1 MKRTVLCAS
10 ALVLAA
16 LLGATTVVA
25 QDEEGGGRSG
35 ATSPTKITTYK
46 AVQTPVKTVKTE
58 VPVTQAARPDTPV
71 FRGEGSF
78 QQKCGVC
85 HLGRWRKSGQLK
97 PVRSLEGVLKDATPD
112 RDAAVRARI
121 QKGSLNM
128 PGFQQ
133 AFTPE
138 EFEELM
144 AYLKTL

>member
-10 ALVLAA
+10 ALVLAG
-16 LLGATTVVA
+16 LLRATTVVA
-25 QDEEGGGRSG
+25 QDEEGGGHG
-35 ATSPTKITTYK
+35 APSPTKITTYK
-46 AVQTPVKTVKTE
+46 AIQTPVKTVKTD
-58 VPVTQAARPDTPV
+58 VPVTQAVRLDTPV

-85 HLGRWRKSGQLK
+85 HLGRWRKAGQLK
-97 PVRSLEGVLKDATPD
+97 PVRSLAGVLNDASPD